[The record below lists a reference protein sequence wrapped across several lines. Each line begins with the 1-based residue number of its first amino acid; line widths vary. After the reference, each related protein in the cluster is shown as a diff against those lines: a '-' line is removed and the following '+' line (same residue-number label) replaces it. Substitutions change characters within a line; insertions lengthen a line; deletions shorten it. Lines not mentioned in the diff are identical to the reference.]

1 MSPLPFSCTLWSR
14 QRKLNLS
21 RSTVWCVAADRL
33 NTGPNIC
40 LDIERSVAPRK
51 RDRFISSNLCLCKC
65 HLNTLKW
72 LISLQNRISCKK
84 IHNLNF
90 VKMKFLKKCQFI
102 ARLPTKEN
110 IFLILT
116 IKKNHKTFNFLN
128 LKKKLTNWQMGF
140 FENLYTEKGFFSI

>member
-1 MSPLPFSCTLWSR
+1 MLFYEINVFTFCNTRYFKFNIQIYLHDDTQSPILETNSLKSTLNQICRKHATQNIRSLLHIISCNFFFNFNYMSPLPFSCTLWSR

-21 RSTVWCVAADRL
+21 RSTVWCVAAGRL

-72 LISLQNRISCKK
+72 LVSL
-84 IHNLNF
+84 
-90 VKMKFLKKCQFI
+90 
-102 ARLPTKEN
+102 
-110 IFLILT
+110 
-116 IKKNHKTFNFLN
+116 
-128 LKKKLTNWQMGF
+128 
-140 FENLYTEKGFFSI
+140 